1 MYSLDQTHTI
11 DIKKKIQQTKFKL
24 SPKSARKISLP
35 VLHCA
40 EHTLSPTTSL
50 GIPGGKSV
58 PPSLRKFPCLS
69 NLALPP
75 KRNNNNHN
83 HKNKK

>member
-11 DIKKKIQQTKFKL
+11 DVEKKIQQTEFKL

-40 EHTLSPTTSL
+40 EHSLSPFYHVS
-50 GIPGGKSV
+50 GGPRRKSF

-75 KRNNNNHN
+75 KTNNN